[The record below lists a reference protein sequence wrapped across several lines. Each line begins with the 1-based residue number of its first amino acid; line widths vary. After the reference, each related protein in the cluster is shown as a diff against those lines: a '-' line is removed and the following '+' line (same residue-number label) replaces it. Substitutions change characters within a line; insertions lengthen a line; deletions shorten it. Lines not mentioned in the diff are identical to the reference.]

1 MLCGTVLAGLVFSP
15 AARAAQSCP
24 ANSAL
29 MSASMQSAAD
39 SALKPAAI
47 PIINRPPFRFEAG
60 HHSNQ

>member
-1 MLCGTVLAGLVFSP
+1 MTT
-15 AARAAQSCP
+15 
-24 ANSAL
+24 
-29 MSASMQSAAD
+29 MSAEIVHISIAKNWHDAD